1 MSLIA
6 LLLFESIFGV
16 ECKLKAPLFWLLLFG
31 SLEYCDEQVEDLD
44 LDADCMDRFK
54 AVDSDPEWSRDAAGI
69 FSAIVGK
76 VVGIFCS
83 HSSTRFWELYRGGW
97 GAAPRPCKRGLT
109 ETTTELEF
117 NFSRGDKTA
126 RKQTNL
132 KINFQTNKK
141 KIVKFRHFLNRCNL
155 TIFFIKKEMIHD
167 DFVILHSVWKSF
179 KKSHFDFSSLKIS
192 QYRNLQI
199 FGAKIQKP
207 VI

>member
-54 AVDSDPEWSRDAAGI
+54 AVDSDPEWSRDTTGN

-132 KINFQTNKK
+132 KINFQTNKQ

-155 TIFFIKKEMIHD
+155 TIFLLKKRWFMMISSS
-167 DFVILHSVWKSF
+167 FTVFENNSKSLISIFQVSKFPNIEICRFLARKF
-179 KKSHFDFSSLKIS
+179 K
-192 QYRNLQI
+192 NL
-199 FGAKIQKP
+199 
-207 VI
+207 